1 MKRLQYADKAK
12 VRNDMK
18 RLVLGFAAAL
28 ICVTFAAT
36 EADAA
41 KRLGGGG
48 NVGTQ
53 RSITNAPPAATPAK
67 PAQGMQQ
74 SAAPAAAAPAASGMS
89 RWMPLLGG
97 LALGGALGWLMGAN
111 GMGGMM
117 VGLLLAGLLVFA
129 AIFVIRM
136 LMQKRGAEPQRMQY
150 AGVGPQGPAGAG
162 SQGPF
167 SSMGNETVAAPP
179 PSQAAGFD
187 APAAA
192 VSGGNAANVP
202 ADFDVAGFLRGA
214 KLNYMKLQIAN
225 DQGNIA
231 ELREFTS
238 DALFEELKK
247 DLEARG
253 SEKQQT
259 DVLALNAGLL
269 EVVTEGDKHWASVRF
284 SGTVRES
291 PGDASIGFEEVW
303 NLAKPVNGTQGWQLA
318 GIQQMH

>member
-1 MKRLQYADKAK
+1 
-12 VRNDMK
+12 MK

-28 ICVTFAAT
+28 LCVTFAAT

-41 KRLGGGG
+41 KRLGGARS
-48 NVGTQ
+48 VGTQ
-53 RSITNAPPAATPAK
+53 RNITNAPPAATPAK
-67 PAQGMQQ
+67 PAQAQQ
-74 SAAPAAAAPAASGMS
+74 SAAPAAASGMS
-89 RWMPLLGG
+89 KWMPLLGG

-136 LMQKRGAEPQRMQY
+136 LMQKRGDAPRMQY
-150 AGVGPQGPAGAG
+150 AGGPQSYSAMG
-162 SQGPF
+162 S
-167 SSMGNETVAAPP
+167 ETVAAPP

-187 APAAA
+187 AQPARAAA
-192 VSGGNAANVP
+192 ANIP
-202 ADFDVAGFLRGA
+202 DGFDVAGFLKGA
-214 KLNYMKLQIAN
+214 KLNYMRLQIAN
-225 DQGNIA
+225 DQGNLE

-238 DALFEELKK
+238 EALFEEFKK
-247 DLEARG
+247 DMQARG
-253 SEKQQT
+253 GEKQQT
-259 DVLALNAGLL
+259 DVLALNADLL

-291 PGDASIGFEEVW
+291 PGEAPTGFEEVW
-303 NLAKPVNGTQGWQLA
+303 NLAKPVSGTQGWQLA

>member
-1 MKRLQYADKAK
+1 MNKLMLGICAA
-12 VRNDMK
+12 
-18 RLVLGFAAAL
+18 VL
-28 ICVTFAAT
+28 CVAFVAT
-36 EADAA
+36 EAEAA

-48 NVGTQ
+48 SIGAQ
-53 RSITNAPPAATPAK
+53 RSVTNAPPSSAPAK
-67 PAQGMQQ
+67 PAQAQQMQQ
-74 SAAPAAAAPAASGMS
+74 SAAPAAAPAASGMS
-89 RWMPLLGG
+89 KWMPLLGG

-129 AIFVIRM
+129 AIFVVRM
-136 LMQKRGAEPQRMQY
+136 LMQKRGEAPQRMQY
-150 AGVGPQGPAGAG
+150 AGL
-162 SQGPF
+162 
-167 SSMGNETVAAPP
+167 GNETVAAPP

-187 APAAA
+187 ASAAPAP
-192 VSGGNAANVP
+192 GGVAANVP

-225 DQGNIA
+225 DQGNLE

-247 DLEARG
+247 DVQARG
-253 SEKQQT
+253 NEKQQT
-259 DVLALNAGLL
+259 DVLALNADLL
-269 EVVTEGDKHWASVRF
+269 EVVAEGDKYWASVRF

-291 PGDASIGFEEVW
+291 PGDAPTGFEEVW